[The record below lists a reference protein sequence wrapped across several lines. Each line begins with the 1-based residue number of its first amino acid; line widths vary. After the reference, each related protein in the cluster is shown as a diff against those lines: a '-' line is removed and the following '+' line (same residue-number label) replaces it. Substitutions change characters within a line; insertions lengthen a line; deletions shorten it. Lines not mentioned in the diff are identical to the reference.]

1 MENTRRVRVNIL
13 ICVIILVGFAAVG
26 LTGSVTYSEIIR
38 DDIANIS
45 RLTATNIY
53 AEIRNELTKPIF
65 VSLTMAND
73 SFLKGWLRAEAAG
86 DNSAEHL
93 MDLQEYLRGIKE
105 KYGYDSVFMVSEATK
120 AYYHYQGINK
130 VIKPDNDHDKW
141 YWNFLHKHAA
151 YDLDVDTDEVNHN
164 RLSVFVN
171 CRVTDESGKLLG
183 VTGVGLEINQV
194 QDLLKHFEQNFQ
206 LEAMLFNRDGQ
217 VQVHSNSRSIGN
229 GNLLEQEVLVANREE
244 ILEDRNSLHVYK
256 YQNEEAD
263 GYLITRYVE
272 DLDWYLLVKKDTS
285 VLEQSF
291 RTQMISDFAIYVLAV
306 LLVLLVVNRI
316 ILQKERSLVSMAK
329 TDQLTGLPN
338 RRGFNDM
345 LEKADTSEGSLFV
358 FVFDVDNF
366 KKINDQHGHLVGDNI
381 LRLYGRLARQAFSG
395 IGEIARWGGD
405 EFAGFLRS
413 GREDTLNAIE
423 SFFES
428 IRRTP
433 EFESYHTTI
442 SMGVAVASRIDTAD
456 TLIYRADMA
465 LYEAKGNGKDRY
477 VILDGAHRAPSAD

>member
-1 MENTRRVRVNIL
+1 MEKTRRVRVNIL
-13 ICVIILVGFAAVG
+13 ICAIILVGFAAVG

-45 RLTATNIY
+45 RLTTTNIY

-86 DNSAEHL
+86 DSSAEHL
-93 MDLQEYLRGIKE
+93 MGLQEYLKGIKE

-120 AYYHYQGINK
+120 TYYHYQGINK
-130 VIKPDNDHDKW
+130 VITPNDDHDQW
-141 YWNFLHKHAA
+141 YWSFLNKHTA
-151 YDLDVDTDEVNHN
+151 YDLDVDTDEANHN
-164 RLSVFVN
+164 RLSVFIN

-206 LEAMLFNRDGQ
+206 LEAMLFSRDGQ

-229 GNLLEQEVLVANREE
+229 ENVLEQEVLAANRDQ
-244 ILEDRNSLHVYK
+244 ILEGRNELHTYE
-256 YQNEEAD
+256 YQDEKAD

-285 VLEQSF
+285 VIEQSF
-291 RTQMISDFAIYVLAV
+291 QTQMISDIAIYVLVV
-306 LLVLLVVNRI
+306 LLVLIIVNRI
-316 ILQKERSLVSMAK
+316 ILQKERSLMSMAK

-345 LEKADTSEGSLFV
+345 LEKASATEDSLFV

-381 LRLYGRLARQAFSG
+381 LRLYGSLARQAFSG

-413 GREDTLNAIE
+413 GREETLKAIE

-428 IRRTP
+428 IHRTP
-433 EFESYHTTI
+433 EFENYHTTI

-465 LYEAKGNGKDRY
+465 LYEAKEKGKDRF
-477 VILDGAHRAPSAD
+477 VFFDGAHRAPTAE